1 MVGIPTYRVNLINFS
16 VPPFPLGKRDFTAD
30 LHSFAL
36 MGRGEMEKMRGIQVG
51 ILNKS
56 REAAKKTLR
65 RRSGQGE
72 CCGSFMRRKYTSQ
85 KIPATNL
92 QGEIEE
98 NVQAIPIVLR
108 SFSLLPILREPF
120 GEFYGWGTRQ
130 A

>member
-1 MVGIPTYRVNLINFS
+1 
-16 VPPFPLGKRDFTAD
+16 
-30 LHSFAL
+30 
-36 MGRGEMEKMRGIQVG
+36 MGRGEMEKIRGIQVG

-72 CCGSFMRRKYTSQ
+72 CCGSFMRRKHTSQ
-85 KIPATNL
+85 KIPATSL

-98 NVQAIPIVLR
+98 NVQAIPTVLR